1 VNFFQFAD
9 ENPLDPKVG
18 VLTRNLAFGENAY
31 VVRGQANMTIAGH
44 GSIRSRRENLK
55 LLNDQADINPG
66 RGISLDKFDS

>member
-31 VVRGQANMTIAGH
+31 VVRGQANMTIAGQDH
-44 GSIRSRRENLK
+44 PVTAGDLK
-55 LLNDQADINPG
+55 LL
-66 RGISLDKFDS
+66 K